1 MSDKVFCL
9 QEFRQICRKYLFM
22 EQSIANSNK
31 KSFWSDKIYL
41 LGLIV
46 VAIPVFIFVNSYTD
60 EVLDTDR
67 KKAAFLL
74 TLYFMAGIIIG
85 RYVAILWVPKNRPI
99 SKIPFFILPIII
111 LICTVTVFVVAQFAS
126 KWDRY
131 FLSMLFFGVPF
142 FILSFTAGILIKL
155 VRIKVHRQLYEAKA
169 EAQHSQSEL
178 HLLQSQLSP
187 HFLFNTLNNLYGLSI
202 TEHEKIPPLL
212 LKLSELLRYS
222 VYEAKEL
229 LVPLNEELSYI
240 KNYIEFEKI
249 RIGDRLILKTGFEE
263 FEKRDIKIAPMLL
276 IVFVENAFKHSKNTA
291 EQHIQI
297 EIYFKTWGNYLLFSV
312 KNSQAQTK
320 EKSVLDKN
328 SGFGLAN
335 VQKRLEL
342 LYPNEHILEIEN
354 NEDFYKVSLQLKMK

>member
-1 MSDKVFCL
+1 MV
-9 QEFRQICRKYLFM
+9 
-22 EQSIANSNK
+22 QSTGNSNK
-31 KSFWSDKIYL
+31 KAFSFNKIYL
-41 LGLIV
+41 LGLLLM
-46 VAIPVFIFVNSYTD
+46 AIPVFVFVNSYTD
-60 EVLDTDR
+60 AVLDRDQEIV
-67 KKAAFLL
+67 AILL
-74 TLYFMAGIIIG
+74 TLYFLAGIIIG
-85 RYVAILWVPKNRPI
+85 RYVAILWVPKKGPI
-99 SKIPFFILPIII
+99 SKVPFFVLPIII
-111 LICTVTVFVVAQFAS
+111 FICTFVVFIVAQFVS

-142 FILSFTAGILIKL
+142 FILSFASGILIKL
-155 VRIKVHRQLYEAKA
+155 VRINVHRQLYEAKA

-229 LVPLNEELSYI
+229 FVPLNEELSYI

-249 RIGDRLILKTGFEE
+249 RIGDRLMLKTGFEE
-263 FEKRDIKIAPMLL
+263 LVQRDIKIAPMLL

-291 EQHIQI
+291 EHSIQI
-297 EIYFKTWGNYLLFSV
+297 EIHFKAWGSYLLFSV
-312 KNSQAQTK
+312 KNSQAQSK
-320 EKSVLDKN
+320 EKSTLDKN

-335 VQKRLEL
+335 VRKRLEL

-354 NEDFYKVSLQLKMK
+354 NEDFYQVSLQLKMK